1 MPLVFRHLWD
11 PQRVGLKFGTGGF
24 SNEEIDSGFGPFSL
38 NYLCRSTSGAY
49 LMAKSGISGWPGN
62 AMRFEEDKMRSY
74 APQYLTD
81 QQYQTELSS
90 NAALQALH
98 DASAR
103 KMVAGLAFPATQFT
117 RRDEAQMK
125 NDLDAAQRTAA
136 VLEPPTRDLF
146 EILERG
152 EKDRDKITN
161 KRWQVS
167 FDLAYGR
174 AGAARSRVEGYN
186 TMLAIMKGGR
196 KFEDPNNDTWYLEPA
211 NSLKEAGSKLEKTR
225 AKAQMY
231 LERIVKEHP
240 GTPWAHLAS
249 RELEKPFGWEW
260 TESP

>member
-1 MPLVFRHLWD
+1 
-11 PQRVGLKFGTGGF
+11 
-24 SNEEIDSGFGPFSL
+24 
-38 NYLCRSTSGAY
+38 
-49 LMAKSGISGWPGN
+49 MAKPSIVGGWPGN
-62 AMRFEEDKMRSY
+62 ALRFADDKMRNYS
-74 APQYLTD
+74 PQYLTD
-81 QQYQTELSS
+81 QQYQTELAS

-103 KMVAGLAFPATQFT
+103 RTVDSLSFPSTQFT
-117 RRDEAQMK
+117 IRDEAQMK

-136 VLEPPTRDLF
+136 RLSPPTSDLF
-146 EILERG
+146 DLLERG

-174 AGAARSRVEGYN
+174 AGAAKSRVDGYN
-186 TMLAIMKGGR
+186 SMLAIMKGGR
-196 KFEDPNNDTWYLEPA
+196 KFEDPNNDTWYLESA
-211 NSLKEAGSKLEKTR
+211 HTLKEAGSKLEKTR

-240 GTPWAHLAS
+240 GTPWAHLAAK
-249 RELEKPFGWEW
+249 ELETPFGWEW